1 MKSLYIHIPFC
12 EQKCFYCSFVVSI
25 GQEQRM
31 DTYLDCIALEAHRYK
46 GEQVKTIY
54 IGGGTPTLMSEKQI
68 QKLNNIIQENFIL
81 SQAMEWTI
89 EANPERLNS
98 SKLKLLKTSGINRVS
113 LGVQTMNNKYLKYLG
128 RNHNAQAAVN
138 SYKRIRKAGFENINI
153 DLMFS
158 FPKQTMRELKEDV
171 KTITQLGSDHVSLYS
186 LTIEHPSRFFA
197 KKIQLQN
204 DNFLAR
210 QYKLVCD
217 LVGQAGYEQYEVSN
231 FAKASNHNY
240 NYWRGGQYIGLGI
253 GAHSYIDSKRFWN
266 ISQLDKYIQNSLKG
280 YSTQEGFENLTPHD
294 KMKEAILFGLRMN
307 NGVNVKQAEKRYHSS
322 LSQEQ
327 QKKINVFIESG
338 FLVRDND
345 HLKTSSKGRLVLDE
359 LCAQLV

>member
-171 KTITQLGSDHVSLYS
+171 KTITQLGSDHVSLYL
-186 LTIEHPSRFFA
+186 LTIEHPSRFFCQKNSIA
-197 KKIQLQN
+197 K
-204 DNFLAR
+204 
-210 QYKLVCD
+210 
-217 LVGQAGYEQYEVSN
+217 
-231 FAKASNHNY
+231 
-240 NYWRGGQYIGLGI
+240 
-253 GAHSYIDSKRFWN
+253 
-266 ISQLDKYIQNSLKG
+266 
-280 YSTQEGFENLTPHD
+280 
-294 KMKEAILFGLRMN
+294 
-307 NGVNVKQAEKRYHSS
+307 
-322 LSQEQ
+322 
-327 QKKINVFIESG
+327 
-338 FLVRDND
+338 
-345 HLKTSSKGRLVLDE
+345 
-359 LCAQLV
+359 